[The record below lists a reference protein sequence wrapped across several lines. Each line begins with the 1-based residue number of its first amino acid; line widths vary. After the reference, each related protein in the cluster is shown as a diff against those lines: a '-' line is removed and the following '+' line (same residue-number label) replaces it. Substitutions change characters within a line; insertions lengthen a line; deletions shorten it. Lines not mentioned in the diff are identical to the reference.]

1 MKKQVFGIVAA
12 IAVGLMA
19 EDVTQE
25 CSGMLRCSFGG
36 GITVGGLINYDNW
49 GNSAQPTY
57 SVSDV
62 TGYVLSTR
70 GKMFAKGRW
79 SLGSDGAGG
88 VTATNAF
95 TMTQDVKSQAAGTR
109 IYLPFT
115 AFKGAAWRTDTG
127 KSGVFPTNDLR
138 KGLFTG
144 KDVAHVTF
152 ATTGGEEISFAFPVM
167 PSTERGCGPPEALP
181 PLWL

>member
-1 MKKQVFGIVAA
+1 MAVVGTVAMLA
-12 IAVGLMA
+12 AGLMA

-36 GITVGGLINYDNW
+36 GITMGGLINYDNW

-88 VTATNAF
+88 VTVSF
-95 TMTQDVKSQAAGTR
+95 TQRSSFQA
-109 IYLPFT
+109 YNQ
-115 AFKGAAWRTDTG
+115 KGFRRLED
-127 KSGVFPTNDLR
+127 SG
-138 KGLFTG
+138 
-144 KDVAHVTF
+144 
-152 ATTGGEEISFAFPVM
+152 
-167 PSTERGCGPPEALP
+167 
-181 PLWL
+181 